1 MAAIGATATS
11 AASLVTADARRRL
24 LSEVLVIGNV
34 FEPVDGAA
42 VDEGLDG
49 EVGHRGVVGGAVPVL
64 DPGWSPDD
72 IAFGDALLVPA
83 PLLHPPATGGDD
95 KGLSAG
101 VGVPSRASARGEGHL
116 GRTERADIIGIE

>member
-1 MAAIGATATS
+1 MDCVSSRFDALDGDVVVLQATSMAAIGATATS
-11 AASLVTADARRRL
+11 AASLVTADARSRL

-49 EVGHRGVVGGAVPVL
+49 DVGHRGVVGGAVPVL

-72 IAFGDALLVPA
+72 VAFGDGLLVPA
-83 PLLHPPATGGDD
+83 PFLHPTVAGGD
-95 KGLSAG
+95 
-101 VGVPSRASARGEGHL
+101 
-116 GRTERADIIGIE
+116 

>member
-1 MAAIGATATS
+1 MSMAAIGATATS
-11 AASLVTADARRRL
+11 ATSLLTAGARRRL

-49 EVGHRGVVGGAVPVL
+49 DVGHRGLGGAAMPVL

-83 PLLHPPATGGDD
+83 PLLHPPVTGGDD
-95 KGLSAG
+95 EGLPAG
-101 VGVPSRASARGEGHL
+101 VGVPGSPCAWSEVDAA
-116 GRTERADIIGIE
+116 GRKP